1 MKLSIA
7 VAGKGGTGKTTVAA
21 LIIGYLKNKSNG
33 SILAVDAD
41 PTANLG
47 EAIGLIADTT
57 IGATL
62 AKFRE
67 ELSSLPQGVSK
78 NEYLESKLDEIL
90 VEGKKVDLLVM
101 GRKEGAGCYCYP
113 NQILRQYIDTL
124 SKNYSYLI
132 IDNEAGMEHLS
143 RRITRELDFLF
154 LVSDPTVRGVKTAG
168 ALRDLAEEL
177 ELNIKKTCLV
187 IDNLSGELHPLVLE
201 EIRKQRLELIQTI
214 PGDPII
220 VDYNLSGKP
229 LTDLPETSVAT
240 KAISELIK
248 QIMAGDW

>member
-1 MKLSIA
+1 MGLAIA

-21 LIIGYLKNKSNG
+21 LIIGYLKNSSNG
-33 SILAVDAD
+33 PILAVDAD
-41 PTANLG
+41 PTANLAD
-47 EAIGLIADTT
+47 AIGLMIGAT
-57 IGATL
+57 IGTTL

-67 ELSSLPQGVSK
+67 ELSNLPQSLSK
-78 NEYLESKLDEIL
+78 NEYLQFKLDEIL

-101 GRKEGAGCYCYP
+101 GRQEGVGCYCYP
-113 NQILRQYIDTL
+113 NQILREYLDTL
-124 SKNYSYLI
+124 SKNYSSLI

-177 ELNIKKTCLV
+177 ELNIKKICLI
-187 IDNLSGELHPLVLE
+187 IDNLRGELHPLVLE
-201 EIRKQRLELIQTI
+201 EIKKQRLELIQTI
-214 PGDPII
+214 PEDAM
-220 VDYNLSGKP
+220 VMDYTLSGKS

-240 KAISELIK
+240 KAISELMK
-248 QIMAGDW
+248 QIAVE